1 VHVVALART
10 GPPTAQHLAPGS
22 QPLALTTDGTLAFLR
37 PTGGRAEVVI
47 HDVNGEERVVARD
60 LDPVGALRWSAD
72 ARQLF
77 YSDGSYRE
85 STPFGPVA
93 ASGALELETT

>member
-60 LDPVGALRWSAD
+60 LDPVGAL
-72 ARQLF
+72 
-77 YSDGSYRE
+77 
-85 STPFGPVA
+85 
-93 ASGALELETT
+93 